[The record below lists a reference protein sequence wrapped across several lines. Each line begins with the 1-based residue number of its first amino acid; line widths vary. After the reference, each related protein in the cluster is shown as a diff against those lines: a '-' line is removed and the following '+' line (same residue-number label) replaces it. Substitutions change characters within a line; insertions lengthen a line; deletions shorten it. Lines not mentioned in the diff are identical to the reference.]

1 MGNYDKAYLKF
12 YNNDGNPNVIKGFQK
27 QTKHNI
33 LQKQN
38 EFQSNKTYSFP
49 DISKSKKYEYIY
61 DTNIP
66 NTSYNSIQNN
76 NLIYKKPSIN
86 NNNENQIFEEI
97 KNNDIIQEIRDNL
110 KQNETKLERV
120 NKTVQDIYINQNNEQ
135 NISKETKECYSQINE
150 IEKIQQE
157 NLTLKADSII
167 YREDIM
173 HLSEINRK
181 LKFELDLAQK
191 KIFDLISKG
200 ENINQILNK
209 KNYELS
215 LLTEAISNIKLTN
228 SGEIMKKIKSNKTK
242 EQQIFEYEFELN
254 GLNNE
259 KIKLETEI
267 KNLEERYN
275 TLLEEEKKNEK
286 EEEFYKTR
294 INENIFGLEN
304 KIKKMGKQMNDL
316 SIINKQ
322 LKLTNQK
329 YEQSINQLKN
339 EKNDFIDKYTTSP
352 VEVVPEVADYDMSFI
367 EAIISHHLNPDNF
380 EHCLCVQNYIRW
392 AKRNGI
398 ANEDLLAL
406 GKRFYS
412 DDYAFYIKL
421 RRDDLHDREE
431 CDIDDIE
438 DYEIFKKKGLKE
450 NFVFENEKSANIFIK
465 RYTRLYGHNNLNKE
479 TLQHSLM
486 MVININLA
494 EQKSI
499 GYYLLRTILRNN
511 LAGIQSYYIYGHLSD
526 KEKAVKIW
534 SYIRRYPFAQK
545 AEWALQYLY
554 SVPVGYVNNG
564 HFSYLAECFE
574 QTENNINIF

>member
-1 MGNYDKAYLKF
+1 MLKF
-12 YNNDGNPNVIKGFQK
+12 KEKEIIR
-27 QTKHNI
+27 QTKNNI

-61 DTNIP
+61 DSNIP
-66 NTSYNSIQNN
+66 NISYNSIQNN

-110 KQNETKLERV
+110 KQNETKLEKV

-275 TLLEEEKKNEK
+275 TLLEEKNKNEK

-339 EKNDFIDKYTTSP
+339 EKNDFIDKYTQKQEQFNELEKEYKNLENKYSQ
-352 VEVVPEVADYDMSFI
+352 ALYDI
-367 EAIISHHLNPDNF
+367 
-380 EHCLCVQNYIRW
+380 Q
-392 AKRNGI
+392 KRNFKQE
-398 ANEDLLAL
+398 NEKNQEIKNDYKPKKRKSSKQIIVNDLYN
-406 GKRFYS
+406 K
-412 DDYAFYIKL
+412 IQ
-421 RRDDLHDREE
+421 E
-431 CDIDDIE
+431 
-438 DYEIFKKKGLKE
+438 LKE
-450 NFVFENEKSANIFIK
+450 NIKS
-465 RYTRLYGHNNLNKE
+465 E
-479 TLQHSLM
+479 
-486 MVININLA
+486 
-494 EQKSI
+494 
-499 GYYLLRTILRNN
+499 RNMN
-511 LAGIQSYYIYGHLSD
+511 DY
-526 KEKAVKIW
+526 E
-534 SYIRRYPFAQK
+534 
-545 AEWALQYLY
+545 
-554 SVPVGYVNNG
+554 
-564 HFSYLAECFE
+564 
-574 QTENNINIF
+574 